1 MGWKL
6 TKVEDVLVPV
16 IAEREIKTAAMRI
29 PVGYASGVQQIGKG
43 YIDDNEK
50 MIQRG
55 KVIIE

>member
-29 PVGYASGVQQIGKG
+29 PVGYAPACNRSVRAILMIMKKSFKGVKL
-43 YIDDNEK
+43 
-50 MIQRG
+50 
-55 KVIIE
+55 